1 MTREV
6 FAALLS
12 AVATGFAATAYS
24 QTPPTVP
31 ALPEPPSTPAPNSIT
46 PEMAAHWRDW
56 RHLPNPVSDQQ
67 FMQDEVYCA
76 KMGNMAAVGQGSPLI
91 TYGLTFLNCLRSKG
105 YEPVKPVLSTEGT
118 TQSEAEPK
126 ARGSTEGTTQSEA
139 KPKARGEAQGLSVED
154 RACITKA
161 AGKLPKIA
169 TIEQS
174 RVQDQGRHER
184 DLYHVKV
191 EIDVSV
197 AGQTSTYIF
206 NCIHS
211 GDLTVIQP
219 LGMR

>member
-1 MTREV
+1 MTGEV

-12 AVATGFAATAYS
+12 AMAIGFAATAYS

-31 ALPEPPSTPAPNSIT
+31 ALPEPPSTPTPNSIT
-46 PEMAAHWRDW
+46 PHMAAHW

-67 FMQDEVYCA
+67 FDQDEVYCA
-76 KMGNMAAVGQGSPLI
+76 KMGNMAADGQESPQI
-91 TYGLTFLNCLRSKG
+91 IYELTFLNCLGSKG
-105 YEPVKPVLSTEGT
+105 YEPVLP
-118 TQSEAEPK
+118 
-126 ARGSTEGTTQSEA
+126 TEGTTQSEA
-139 KPKARGEAQGLSVED
+139 KPKGRGEAPARAINEPAAGKTQGLSVED

-174 RVQDQGRHER
+174 RVVAQTPQDQGRHDR

-191 EIDVSV
+191 EIDVRV

>member
-1 MTREV
+1 MKPRSLPCGLLC
-6 FAALLS
+6 LLS
-12 AVATGFAATAYS
+12 AVATGFAVTAYS
-24 QTPPTVP
+24 QTPPPVP
-31 ALPEPPSTPAPNSIT
+31 AFPEPPSTPAENFI
-46 PEMAAHWRDW
+46 AAQW

-67 FMQDEVYCA
+67 FKQDELYCA
-76 KMGNMAAVGQGSPLI
+76 MMGGQGSPQI
-91 TYGLTFLNCLRSKG
+91 TYDLTFRNCLRSKG
-105 YEPVKPVLSTEGT
+105 YEPFL
-118 TQSEAEPK
+118 
-126 ARGSTEGTTQSEA
+126 STEGTTQSEA
-139 KPKARGEAQGLSVED
+139 KPKAQGEAQGLSVED

-174 RVQDQGRHER
+174 RVVPQRQDRGRHEQ

-211 GDLTVIQP
+211 DALTVIQP

>member
-1 MTREV
+1 MTGEV
-6 FAALLS
+6 FAAFLS

-46 PEMAAHWRDW
+46 AQMAAHWRDW

-67 FMQDEVYCA
+67 FKQDEIYCA
-76 KMGNMAAVGQGSPLI
+76 KMGNMAAVGQGSPQI
-91 TYGLTFLNCLRSKG
+91 TYDLTFLNCLRSKG
-105 YEPVKPVLSTEGT
+105 YEPVL
-118 TQSEAEPK
+118 
-126 ARGSTEGTTQSEA
+126 STEGTTQSEA

-174 RVQDQGRHER
+174 RVVSQPPQDQGRHER

>member
-1 MTREV
+1 MTGEV
-6 FAALLS
+6 VAALLS
-12 AVATGFAATAYS
+12 AVATGFAVTAYS
-24 QTPPTVP
+24 QTPPPAP

-46 PEMAAHWRDW
+46 PQMAAQWRDW
-56 RHLPNPVSDQQ
+56 RHLPNPVSDEQLK
-67 FMQDEVYCA
+67 QDKLYCA
-76 KMGNMAAVGQGSPLI
+76 EMGSGAALGQGSPQI
-91 TYGLTFLNCLRSKG
+91 TYDLTYLNCLRSKG
-105 YEPVKPVLSTEGT
+105 YEPVLST
-118 TQSEAEPK
+118 K
-126 ARGSTEGTTQSEA
+126 GTTQSEA
-139 KPKARGEAQGLSVED
+139 KPKAQGEAQGLSVED
-154 RACITKA
+154 RACITRA

-174 RVQDQGRHER
+174 RVVSQPPQDQGRHER

>member
-1 MTREV
+1 
-6 FAALLS
+6 
-12 AVATGFAATAYS
+12 
-24 QTPPTVP
+24 
-31 ALPEPPSTPAPNSIT
+31 
-46 PEMAAHWRDW
+46 MAAPW

-67 FMQDEVYCA
+67 FKQDEVYCA
-76 KMGNMAAVGQGSPLI
+76 MMGNMAPPGRGSPQI
-91 TYGLTFLNCLRSKG
+91 TYDLTFLNCLRSKG
-105 YEPVKPVLSTEGT
+105 YEPVLSTEGT
-118 TQSEAEPK
+118 TQSEV
-126 ARGSTEGTTQSEA
+126 
-139 KPKARGEAQGLSVED
+139 KPKAQGEAQGLSVED

-174 RVQDQGRHER
+174 RVVPQPQDQGRHER

-211 GDLTVIQP
+211 GELTVIQP

>member
-1 MTREV
+1 MHGRLWCGLLCLLL
-6 FAALLS
+6 FA
-12 AVATGFAATAYS
+12 VTTGFAVTAYS
-24 QTPPTVP
+24 QTPPPVP
-31 ALPEPPSTPAPNSIT
+31 AFPEPPSTPAQNFIP
-46 PEMAAHWRDW
+46 AQW

-67 FMQDEVYCA
+67 FKQDAIYCA
-76 KMGNMAAVGQGSPLI
+76 KMGNMAALGQGSPQI
-91 TYGLTFLNCLRSKG
+91 TYDLTFLNCLRSKG
-105 YEPVKPVLSTEGT
+105 YEHVLSTEGT
-118 TQSEAEPK
+118 T
-126 ARGSTEGTTQSEA
+126 RSEA
-139 KPKARGEAQGLSVED
+139 KPKAQGETQGLSVED

-174 RVQDQGRHER
+174 RVVPQRQDQGRHEQ

-211 GDLTVIQP
+211 GALTVIQP